1 MKVSAQYLLGKL
13 PAFKGQEI
21 LVKKHQDTTDI
32 IKEMMKAHKLH
43 ASDYD
48 KISNFFWKG
57 NLKAT
62 CQFIFDFLKRNVKY
76 SIEPDSRQSVKSP
89 AGILA
94 TGYYNKGYN
103 DCKHYSQ
110 FFSGVLDSLK
120 RKGKNIDWFYR
131 FANYRIYTTAP
142 QHVFV
147 VATDGKNEYWC
158 DPVLKTF
165 NDQKPYINKIDKK
178 MSLYTISGTDQLSIL
193 AGGIGRR
200 KKAPGKKRG
209 GIFRKIKNVFAK
221 VNMAPSRLAFMA
233 LIKLNPF
240 RMTNNLAM
248 SLDNPKKRNKLLKMW
263 KNFGG
268 NVKTFEKTVRAQYA
282 HWKKR
287 KHKTVSGIGL
297 VHPFHYRDMKA
308 AKLIKMMRRHKHI
321 NFIRRSKGLRPI
333 PFRPPIGFRLA
344 GTDEGIG
351 AVQLVALLA
360 VAAPLITA
368 LAQFMPK
375 KAVEDSKAAAE
386 AVPAETQQQV
396 ATNLQTSGGGG
407 GGEARQASG
416 GGGGYDDSQD
426 KGGNDP
432 GADDENMLVKTV
444 NGNKNLIMIAA
455 AAGVGLFLATRK
467 K

>member
-1 MKVSAQYLLGKL
+1 MSVTAKYLLGKL
-13 PAFKGQEI
+13 PAFKGQEL
-21 LVKKHQDTTDI
+21 LVKRHQDTTDI

-43 ASDYD
+43 AADYD

-57 NLKAT
+57 NLKDT
-62 CQFIFDFLKRNVKY
+62 CQFIFNFLKRNVKY

-94 TGYYNKGYN
+94 TGYYNHGYN

-131 FANYRIYTTAP
+131 FANYRIYTTSP

-165 NDQKPYINKIDKK
+165 DDQKPYINKIDKK
-178 MSLYTISGTDQLSIL
+178 MSLYTISGTDQLNSL
-193 AGGIGRR
+193 AGSIGRR
-200 KKAPGKKRG
+200 KKSGQPKKKRG
-209 GIFRKIKNVFAK
+209 LKLFRKIKNVFAK

-240 RMTNNLAM
+240 RMTNNLAL

-268 NVKTFEKTVRAQYA
+268 NVKTFEKVVRAQYK
-282 HWKKR
+282 HWQKR
-287 KHKTVSGIGL
+287 KHKKVSGIGL
-297 VHPFHYRDMKA
+297 IHPFRYRDMKA
-308 AKLIKMMRRHKHI
+308 AKLIKMMRRHKHM
-321 NFIRRSKGLRPI
+321 NLLRRRKGLLPI
-333 PFRPPIGFRLA
+333 PFRPPIGFKIA
-344 GTDEGIG
+344 GADEGIG

-375 KAVEDSKAAAE
+375 KAVDDSKAAADT
-386 AVPAETQQQV
+386 VPADTQA
-396 ATNLQTSGGGG
+396 ATASNLQSSGSAEARSGGGG
-407 GGEARQASG
+407 GVADE
-416 GGGGYDDSQD
+416 SQD
-426 KGGNDP
+426 KGE
-432 GADDENMLVKTV
+432 ADTGSDEDSTLTKTV
-444 NGNKNLIMIAA
+444 KGNKNLIIVAA
-455 AAGVGLFLATRK
+455 AAGIGLFMLNK
-467 K
+467 KK